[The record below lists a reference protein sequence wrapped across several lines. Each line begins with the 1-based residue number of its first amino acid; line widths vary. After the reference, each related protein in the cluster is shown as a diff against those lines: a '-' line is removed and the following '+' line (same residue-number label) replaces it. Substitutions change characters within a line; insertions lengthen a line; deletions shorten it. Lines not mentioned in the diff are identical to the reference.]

1 MADDAQSL
9 SKDFSS
15 LSDIMEQI
23 SKKFSKLT
31 DSSGDF
37 KKNFDDVLKSSQ
49 KQEKE
54 NANLIK
60 QSSVLTDKIST
71 IKDDA
76 REIVSVFGV
85 SAAFVGLTEAAASA
99 SRMDKDLTKLA
110 FRMGEGKAG
119 AKKLYETAT
128 DLELKLGASAED
140 AMAITSSL
148 SKGRFIGDIKEM
160 SKSVF
165 SMANATGLSDQEVSH
180 FALTMTKAAG
190 MSQKGTQ
197 AIMASMTKIQYSIGI
212 SEEGMSAVTERVQE
226 AAENMRACGK
236 SSEDIKRMAS
246 NTTALAASLEK
257 VGISAQQT
265 TQWIEQLTD
274 PDRIEENIG
283 LYSQLGISISDALG
297 GGDITEQFADGLKD
311 MADRAKSMG
320 PIAGAAYA
328 KSFGMSYKQ
337 LMKATQADVS
347 GAMEESKK
355 ALTPEESAEKALEKM
370 DKMSDSVSAKIEK
383 GINSVNGFIAKLGP
397 VILVIGAII
406 AKIFHGALSSV
417 AALGSVLT
425 QGISGSIEM
434 GAEKGRQAL
443 ERQIGASAKSAKTAF
458 EKEIDDT
465 GAFAA
470 FKSKAAMEQVAGQVS
485 TGPLAKGFY
494 KLSENISDDIGNTGE
509 AFEGLANFGVRQA
522 AAAFNIYKKENEA
535 DQIKIE
541 NLKKQ
546 QETIGNSNND
556 LNKQLEEYN
565 NLEKTQGKLNDYQA
579 TEKKWLEMKIHAND
593 DILTQL
599 NDEATKIKEDGDKR
613 SENFRKSADGAKFM
627 AAEYKEQR
635 KSLDNQADAIAKN
648 TTKLNEQKDS
658 INAELSDLNKE
669 LVNHKERGDSLED
682 YNNTLKK
689 IKATEEKRKNI
700 EKEIGDATKKEG
712 ELRDQ
717 SNITLDKENKELERA
732 KNSTLGMHGMANNI
746 RNGMKGV
753 GTMFKNAGH
762 VLKKSLGNAMQGAK
776 AGAKSIVAGFYHPI
790 KIVMSIKRTF
800 SGDEGNAS
808 VETGGG
814 GLGGILKGIGK
825 IAGGVGIAA
834 IVLKIL
840 QPFIEKIK
848 GPLGDLLNTLVN
860 DIMPAVDPLI
870 QVLLS
875 LSKLLIHTFVPP
887 ILKILSKVLPFLL
900 KIVVNTLMFL
910 LEGVKGI
917 QAIFSKKARE
927 DLKAMNEQRR
937 QMNKELDNI
946 GPALSDAADKI
957 STSNFETAKSV
968 EAGED
973 SPSVIHANGAGTL
986 EAGAAAINNTQ
997 DTSSSESIQKSAA
1010 DSSKSAA
1017 EASNKTA
1024 DMTAEMKAVLNHISE
1039 MNETFNKFIKHFFG
1053 ETGEFQYYPINVNDV
1068 SNNKSF

>member
-76 REIVSVFGV
+76 KEIVGVFGV

-160 SKSVF
+160 SKSVY

-197 AIMASMTKIQYSIGI
+197 AIMASMAKIQYSVGI
-212 SEEGMSAVTERVQE
+212 SEEGMSAVTERVQD
-226 AAENMRACGK
+226 AAENMRAFGK

-370 DKMSDSVSAKIEK
+370 DKMSDSVSAK
-383 GINSVNGFIAKLGP
+383 
-397 VILVIGAII
+397 
-406 AKIFHGALSSV
+406 
-417 AALGSVLT
+417 
-425 QGISGSIEM
+425 
-434 GAEKGRQAL
+434 
-443 ERQIGASAKSAKTAF
+443 
-458 EKEIDDT
+458 
-465 GAFAA
+465 
-470 FKSKAAMEQVAGQVS
+470 
-485 TGPLAKGFY
+485 
-494 KLSENISDDIGNTGE
+494 
-509 AFEGLANFGVRQA
+509 
-522 AAAFNIYKKENEA
+522 
-535 DQIKIE
+535 
-541 NLKKQ
+541 
-546 QETIGNSNND
+546 
-556 LNKQLEEYN
+556 
-565 NLEKTQGKLNDYQA
+565 
-579 TEKKWLEMKIHAND
+579 
-593 DILTQL
+593 
-599 NDEATKIKEDGDKR
+599 
-613 SENFRKSADGAKFM
+613 
-627 AAEYKEQR
+627 
-635 KSLDNQADAIAKN
+635 
-648 TTKLNEQKDS
+648 
-658 INAELSDLNKE
+658 
-669 LVNHKERGDSLED
+669 
-682 YNNTLKK
+682 
-689 IKATEEKRKNI
+689 
-700 EKEIGDATKKEG
+700 
-712 ELRDQ
+712 
-717 SNITLDKENKELERA
+717 
-732 KNSTLGMHGMANNI
+732 
-746 RNGMKGV
+746 
-753 GTMFKNAGH
+753 
-762 VLKKSLGNAMQGAK
+762 
-776 AGAKSIVAGFYHPI
+776 
-790 KIVMSIKRTF
+790 
-800 SGDEGNAS
+800 
-808 VETGGG
+808 
-814 GLGGILKGIGK
+814 
-825 IAGGVGIAA
+825 
-834 IVLKIL
+834 
-840 QPFIEKIK
+840 
-848 GPLGDLLNTLVN
+848 
-860 DIMPAVDPLI
+860 
-870 QVLLS
+870 
-875 LSKLLIHTFVPP
+875 
-887 ILKILSKVLPFLL
+887 
-900 KIVVNTLMFL
+900 
-910 LEGVKGI
+910 
-917 QAIFSKKARE
+917 
-927 DLKAMNEQRR
+927 
-937 QMNKELDNI
+937 
-946 GPALSDAADKI
+946 
-957 STSNFETAKSV
+957 
-968 EAGED
+968 
-973 SPSVIHANGAGTL
+973 
-986 EAGAAAINNTQ
+986 
-997 DTSSSESIQKSAA
+997 
-1010 DSSKSAA
+1010 
-1017 EASNKTA
+1017 
-1024 DMTAEMKAVLNHISE
+1024 
-1039 MNETFNKFIKHFFG
+1039 
-1053 ETGEFQYYPINVNDV
+1053 
-1068 SNNKSF
+1068 